1 MFLQILA
8 HHPLKVK
15 CCWLFSNDEPSFINI
30 VWLLPGKMHKVS
42 IAEVLIAY
50 FISLLNLFLI
60 PSEWNADTS
69 PEIEN

>member
-1 MFLQILA
+1 MMNLA
-8 HHPLKVK
+8 LSTLFGFCLEK
-15 CCWLFSNDEPSFINI
+15 CIPKLITE
-30 VWLLPGKMHKVS
+30 LHKVS
-42 IAEVLIAY
+42 IAEVLIAH